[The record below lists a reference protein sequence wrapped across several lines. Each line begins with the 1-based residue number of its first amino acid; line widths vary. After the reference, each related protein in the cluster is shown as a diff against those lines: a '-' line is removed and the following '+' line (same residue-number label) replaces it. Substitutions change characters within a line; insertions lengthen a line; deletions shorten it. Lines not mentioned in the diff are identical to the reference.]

1 MSKLERRRFVEVLGD
16 EVTFGMPME
25 SVPIPVKLRPLTAED
40 IHHLVKWDSDPEIA
54 SLIGQKFQAERDA
67 FSWFTGLSRA
77 NGRVGFA
84 IEIGE
89 VMIGDIELEHI
100 SWRSGEAE
108 VRICL
113 GEKRYWD
120 HGYGTQAL
128 ARLLDYAF
136 GELDLFLV
144 YLRVLHLN
152 RRAIRAYEKLGFRKR
167 GRLLA
172 TGRLRGGNDLVLMEI
187 TRDIYGLWRQ
197 CQSIPGWTPLHC

>member
-1 MSKLERRRFVEVLGD
+1 MLVGVLGD
-16 EVTFGMPME
+16 EVTSGMAIEPMQ
-25 SVPIPVKLRPLTAED
+25 IAVKLRPLAAKD
-40 IHHLVKWDSDPEIA
+40 IHHLVKWDNDPEIA

-67 FSWFTGLSRA
+67 HSWLNGLSRA

-84 IEIGE
+84 IEIDE

-113 GEKRYWD
+113 GEKRYWN
-120 HGYGTQAL
+120 HGYGTQAM

-136 GELDLFLV
+136 WDLGLLSV

-172 TGRLRGGNDLVLMEI
+172 TGRLRGGGDLLLMEI

-197 CQSIPGWTPLHC
+197 CQSVPGLMPIHR